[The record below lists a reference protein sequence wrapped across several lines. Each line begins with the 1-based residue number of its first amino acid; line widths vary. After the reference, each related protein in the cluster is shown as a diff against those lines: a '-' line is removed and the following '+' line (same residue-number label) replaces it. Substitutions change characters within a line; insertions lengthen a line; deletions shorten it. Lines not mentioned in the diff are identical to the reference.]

1 MKKQRIEYTR
11 PLDALIAI
19 TKRLCCYE
27 QRYNM
32 ESELFYHQYQQGQM
46 EDSINFVEWA
56 NDYLHY
62 LNLRQ
67 TLEQQLRHAA

>member
-19 TKRLCCYE
+19 TKRLCRYE

-32 ESELFYHQYQQGQM
+32 ESELCFIININKDNWKTALTLSNGQM
-46 EDSINFVEWA
+46 II
-56 NDYLHY
+56 YI
-62 LNLRQ
+62 
-67 TLEQQLRHAA
+67 T